1 VASFD
6 IRELVLKNLAGST
19 REEVE
24 EYINETIQTR
34 EEQALPGMGVLF
46 EVVWQKSNSSEKEGM
61 MDKIMAAIERT

>member
-1 VASFD
+1 MASFN
-6 IRELVLKNLAGST
+6 IRELVLKNLEGST

-46 EVVWQKSNSSEKEGM
+46 EVVWQKSNSSERESM

>member
-1 VASFD
+1 MASFD

-19 REEVE
+19 RQEVE

-46 EVVWQKSNSSEKEGM
+46 EVVWQKSNSSEKDSM

>member
-1 VASFD
+1 MASFD

>member
-1 VASFD
+1 VASFN
-6 IRELVLKNLAGST
+6 IRELVLKNLEGST

-46 EVVWQKSNSSEKEGM
+46 EVVWQKSNSSEKESM

>member
-1 VASFD
+1 MASFD
-6 IRELVLKNLAGST
+6 IRELVLKNLEGST
-19 REEVE
+19 REEVK

-46 EVVWQKSNSSEKEGM
+46 EVVWQKSNSSEKESM

>member
-1 VASFD
+1 MASLD
-6 IRELVLKNLAGST
+6 IRELVLKNLAGSR

-46 EVVWQKSNSSEKEGM
+46 EVVWQKSNSSEKESM

>member
-1 VASFD
+1 MASFN
-6 IRELVLKNLAGST
+6 IRELVLKNLEGST

-46 EVVWQKSNSSEKEGM
+46 EVVWQKSNSSEKESM